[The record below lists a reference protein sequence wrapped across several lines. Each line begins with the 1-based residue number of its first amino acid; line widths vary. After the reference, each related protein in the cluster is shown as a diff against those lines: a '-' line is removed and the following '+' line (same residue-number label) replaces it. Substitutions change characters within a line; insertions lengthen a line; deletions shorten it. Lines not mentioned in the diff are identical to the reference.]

1 MRTHMPFFL
10 IFCIST
16 LIESILAQLLLHGV
30 VNEISELLDG
40 HGAVGFAATLLTN
53 GNESFFGFFLA
64 DDEHV
69 RDALQ
74 LVVADLAAE
83 FLVAVIYDDAD
94 VLCFQHLFYLPCV
107 IVRFLGDR
115 QHDSLVRREPE
126 RELVSVKVRIP
137 SYPKNVE
144 TSESLN
150 VSIATGIILAYLR
163 HM

>member
-1 MRTHMPFFL
+1 MPFFL

-16 LIESILAQLLLHGV
+16 LIESILAQLLLH
-30 VNEISELLDG
+30 
-40 HGAVGFAATLLTN
+40 
-53 GNESFFGFFLA
+53 
-64 DDEHV
+64 
-69 RDALQ
+69 
-74 LVVADLAAE
+74 
-83 FLVAVIYDDAD
+83 
-94 VLCFQHLFYLPCV
+94 LPCV
-107 IVRFLGDR
+107 VVRFLGDR
-115 QHDSLVRREPE
+115 QYDSLIGREPV